1 MFIPKKS
8 KFKKQQKGKI
18 LNVINSSLS
27 PDQLLFGSIGLKAMS
42 FDRITSKQIE
52 TIRQSLNKLIKKT
65 GKVII
70 NVFPN
75 VPISQKPLEVRM
87 GKGKGSVDHWIF
99 KVKPGFILC
108 EIITDQIK
116 IAEKALLLLK
126 KKMSLKTRIIIK
138 K

>member
-8 KFKKQQKGKI
+8 KFKKQQKGKFF
-18 LNVINSSLS
+18 NHINSPVN
-27 PDQLLFGSIGLKAMS
+27 PDQLCFGSLGLKALS
-42 FDRITSKQIE
+42 FNRMTSKQIE
-52 TIRQSLNKLIKKT
+52 TMRQSLNKLIKKT
-65 GKVII
+65 GRVVI

-87 GKGKGSVDHWIF
+87 GKGKGSVSNWIF

-116 IAEKALLLLK
+116 IARRALFLLK
-126 KKMSLKTRIIIK
+126 KKMNIKAKIIQN
-138 K
+138 